1 MQNPGFNRGDMFYAK
16 PQYRLM
22 GDRAVLVELGEG
34 IHRDVNRQ
42 VQKLFFGLQQQRSDA
57 IQELLPGY
65 RSLMVVFDPLKISL
79 PALKTCVESVFR
91 SLEQFESPKPAHLQ
105 VPVVY
110 GGEFGPDLQWVAD
123 YHQISTEEV
132 ISHHSKTNY
141 RVYMI
146 GFTPGYP
153 YMGEVP
159 EEIATPRRETPRV
172 RVPKGSVGI
181 AQKQTGIY
189 PVESPGGWQ
198 IIGCT
203 PLTLFDALGRPPSL
217 LQAGDLV
224 SFFPIRQEEF
234 FNWKPSPSS
243 K

>member
-1 MQNPGFNRGDMFYAK
+1 MLYAS

-22 GDRAVLVELGEG
+22 GDRALLVELGEG
-34 IHRDVNRQ
+34 VDRDVNLQ
-42 VQKLFFGLQQQRSDA
+42 VRKLYFGLDQLQLSAVR
-57 IQELLPGY
+57 ELQPGY
-65 RSLMVVFDPLKISL
+65 RSLMVIYDPIRISL
-79 PALKTCVESVFR
+79 PALRARIESVFR
-91 SLEQFESPKPAHLQ
+91 HIDRFQPPEPAHLQ

-123 YHQISTEEV
+123 FHHLSTEEV
-132 ISHHSKTNY
+132 IRHHSRAPY
-141 RVYMI
+141 VVYMI

-153 YMGEVP
+153 YMGELP
-159 EEIATPRRETPRV
+159 ERIVTPRRKTPRV

-198 IIGCT
+198 IIGRT
-203 PLTLFDALGRPPSL
+203 PLTLFDPYRLPPSL
-217 LQAGDLV
+217 LQAGDMV
-224 SFFPIRQEEF
+224 SFAPISEKEYV
-234 FNWKPSPSS
+234 NWKPDPSS